1 LVQNYTKIKEI
12 NTFHKSKCKL
22 QNYKSKF
29 KKTIVLTEDD
39 KIEKIRRTN
48 I

>member
-1 LVQNYTKIKEI
+1 
-12 NTFHKSKCKL
+12 
-22 QNYKSKF
+22 
-29 KKTIVLTEDD
+29 VLTEDD